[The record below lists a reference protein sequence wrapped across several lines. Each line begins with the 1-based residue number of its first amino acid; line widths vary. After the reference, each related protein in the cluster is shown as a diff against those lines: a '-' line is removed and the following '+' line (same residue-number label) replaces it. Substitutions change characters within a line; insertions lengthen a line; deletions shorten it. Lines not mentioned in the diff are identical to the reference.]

1 MTVVPRN
8 SISSETLRIILM
20 AVILLG
26 VLALGFAIVSYVQ
39 SQNELASVATASRT
53 LTQQMA
59 TLNSEQ
65 QAAVVGGM
73 PIALARQRN
82 EARRQETQSF
92 IIGGAGLIALGIG
105 WFGYDTVRRRK
116 KR

>member
-8 SISSETLRIILM
+8 SIWSDTFRIILM

-39 SQNELASVATASRT
+39 SQNELASVATASSS
-53 LTQQMA
+53 LTQQMS
-59 TLNSEQ
+59 TLDSEQ
-65 QAAVVGGM
+65 QAAAAGGM
-73 PIALARQRN
+73 SIALARQRN

-116 KR
+116 QR